1 MRDEQAMSLS
11 VVAQACWDQHP
22 AVLENLLLLKQVRRR
37 MLLVGRFRHIPV
49 LIVVTHRDVLV
60 VVDRLVAR
68 LLCLDL
74 REMRM
79 IPPDILR
86 ESRL

>member
-1 MRDEQAMSLS
+1 MSLS
-11 VVAQACWDQHP
+11 VAAQACWDQHP
-22 AVLENLLLLKQVRRR
+22 TVLENLLLLKQVRRR

-49 LIVVTHRDVLV
+49 LIVVAHRAVLV
-60 VVDRLVAR
+60 VMNRLVAR
-68 LLCLDL
+68 LLSLDL